1 MKTILLC
8 IDTDVERAKAQ
19 VESITALPLKADDLK
34 IVIYHVFRGSDE
46 PNAVRGSDEPD
57 AKRLKSVIEATERL
71 ESEGFTIEVRQSSG
85 DTTRNILQMAEELD
99 ADSISIAGRKRSPTG
114 KALFG
119 SVTQDVI
126 LESNRPVLLSTTQ

>member
-1 MKTILLC
+1 MQTILLC

-19 VESITALPLKADDLK
+19 VQSITALPLKTDEVE
-34 IVIYHVFRGSDE
+34 IVVYHVF
-46 PNAVRGSDEPD
+46 RGSDEPD

-71 ESEGFTIEVRQSSG
+71 ESEGFTVEVRQSSG

-99 ADSISIAGRKRSPTG
+99 VDSISLAGRKRSPTG

-119 SVTQDVI
+119 SIIQDVVF
-126 LESNRPVLLSTTQ
+126 ESDRPVLLSTTP

>member
-8 IDTDVERAKAQ
+8 IDTDVKRAKAQ
-19 VESITALPLKADDLK
+19 VESITALPLKTDDVK

-46 PNAVRGSDEPD
+46 PD
-57 AKRLKSVIEATERL
+57 AERLKSVMKATEQL
-71 ESEGFTIEVRQSSG
+71 ESEGFTVEVRQSSG
-85 DTTRNILQMAEELD
+85 DTTRNILQMAAELD
-99 ADSISIAGRKRSPTG
+99 VDSISLAGRKRSPTG

-126 LESNRPVLLSTTQ
+126 LESNRPVLLSKAQ

>member
-46 PNAVRGSDEPD
+46 PD

-71 ESEGFTIEVRQSSG
+71 ESEGFTVEVRQSSG

-114 KALFG
+114 KVLFG